1 MNKITLSGMVS
12 FHSNTRDSAARHG
25 QSRGKHRASH
35 RSPLG
40 LSHVAPAS
48 TVQCVYRSVDSADL
62 ERDLFC
68 LCPAMHRQP
77 REIQG
82 MERRG
87 RDSIL
92 NKDSWCLLAPND
104 RSDSSIKGK
113 YIAPFYSYSGSY
125 IFDVQGFLI
134 FCKITF
140 KVFFKLCLKN
150 I

>member
-1 MNKITLSGMVS
+1 M
-12 FHSNTRDSAARHG
+12 D
-25 QSRGKHRASH
+25 RAE
-35 RSPLG
+35 
-40 LSHVAPAS
+40 AS
-48 TVQCVYRSVDSADL
+48 TGPVTGPLWGCPMSPRHPQCSVCTDL
-62 ERDLFC
+62 WIVRIWREICSVF
-68 LCPAMHRQP
+68 AQQMHRQP

-113 YIAPFYSYSGSY
+113 YIAPFYSCSGSY

-140 KVFFKLCLKN
+140 KVFLNCA
-150 I
+150 